1 MATWSRSQS
10 QQAGLS
16 RAIGAG
22 AKVKCSTILA
32 RDAKVMAANKRENA
46 RIIRWAEEAPTYKKV
61 REYDYT
67 IEVKLSRKAKR
78 ALGGRV
84 LRNSTRAELAR
95 KATARNETRAALQ
108 AIIDGSKQ
116 AMPI

>member
-22 AKVKCSTILA
+22 AKVKCSSHLA

-46 RIIRWAEEAPTYKKV
+46 RIIRWAEEAPGYTKV
-61 REYDYT
+61 REYSDT
-67 IEVKLSRKAKR
+67 IVVKLSRKAKR
-78 ALGGRV
+78 AMNGRV
-84 LRNSTRAELAR
+84 LRSSTRVELAR
-95 KATARNETRAALQ
+95 RGVARNEMRAALQ
-108 AIIDGSKQ
+108 AVIDGSKGE
-116 AMPI
+116 MPI

>member
-1 MATWSRSQS
+1 MATWSREQS
-10 QQAGLS
+10 Q
-16 RAIGAG
+16 GAG
-22 AKVKCSTILA
+22 MCKGASSGMKVKCSTYLVRNERIRL
-32 RDAKVMAANKRENA
+32 ANKKENA

-61 REYDYT
+61 REYSDT

-84 LRNSTRAELAR
+84 LRNSTRVELAR
-95 KATARNETRAALQ
+95 KATARNKTRAALQ